1 MHSAK
6 TEQFCIHLIMQRLQ
20 FSRTGFEV
28 DYLSFMYNLSFI
40 IHSFDIFPSIF
51 DVIFA
56 CVIFYSFRVLEH
68 IKHNTGFISIILL
81 LSNIFAYLENIK
93 I

>member
-6 TEQFCIHLIMQRLQ
+6 TEQFFIHLIMQRLQ
-20 FSRTGFEV
+20 FSRTGFEA

-40 IHSFDIFPSIF
+40 IHSFDIFPSTF

-56 CVIFYSFRVLEH
+56 CVVSYSFRVLEH
-68 IKHNTGFISIILL
+68 IKHSKGFVSTILL
-81 LSNIFAYLENIK
+81 CYLISLH